1 MDKELFKVLANKMV
15 DQNNVATLVEV
26 LSESEAF
33 SSEEFDN
40 IIAMLAGAYKAPVI
54 KDRANPS
61 GGDQVDLTFKS
72 FNKVKMKVCYT
83 YKSVKKL
90 LEHNGEFL
98 TSWEAVKKGLAEEF
112 KNNAIDKISEEVYT
126 DWCSYERWA
135 TYQHGNTVVIEF

>member
-1 MDKELFKVLANKMV
+1 MNKDLFKALAGKMV
-15 DQNNVATLVEV
+15 SQDNIATVVEV

-40 IIAMLAGAYKAPVI
+40 IISLLAGAYTTPVI
-54 KDRANPS
+54 KEAAKPFKS
-61 GGDQVDLTFKS
+61 DQVDLTFKS

-90 LEHNGEFL
+90 LEHKGEFL

-112 KNNAIDKISEEVYT
+112 KDNAIDKISEEVYT
-126 DWCSYERWA
+126 DCCSYDTWA
-135 TYQHGNTVVIEF
+135 KYQCGNIVSID